1 MMDVSEHLKVL
12 TSAFGALVIT
22 FVAMVAVASPDGG
35 IEQARTA
42 IVASQPAD

>member
-22 FVAMVAVASPDGG
+22 FLAMVAVASPDGA
-35 IEQARTA
+35 IEKVPVA
-42 IVASQPAD
+42 IVASQPAA